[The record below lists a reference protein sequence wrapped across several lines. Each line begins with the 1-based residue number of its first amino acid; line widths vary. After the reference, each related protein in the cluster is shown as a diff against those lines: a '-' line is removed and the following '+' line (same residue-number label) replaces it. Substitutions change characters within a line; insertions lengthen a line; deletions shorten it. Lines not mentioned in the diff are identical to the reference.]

1 MRRYFRQNLLLYLA
15 VNNYFLFIQSFTELY
30 VSRME
35 PSGKLNIL
43 SSRSFFSDPQ
53 DTSVVYTGAGEFEM
67 KGDYLFIVKEDKDTP
82 GHKRF
87 FLAKTGERF
96 VEAKF
101 STNLDPL
108 DFHVSE
114 VSHCKIDP
122 VLRNC
127 QYHCLYCRSAKT
139 VRSSLLSITRVT
151 SPICTLVTG

>member
-1 MRRYFRQNLLLYLA
+1 MYLA

-114 VSHCKIDP
+114 VSYCKIDL
-122 VLRNC
+122 VLRIC
-127 QYHCLYCRSAKT
+127 HYHRFYCRSARM
-139 VRSSLLSITRVT
+139 VRSSWLSITRVT

>member
-1 MRRYFRQNLLLYLA
+1 MKRYFRHNLLLYVA
-15 VNNYFLFIQSFTELY
+15 VDDYFLFIQSFTELY

-67 KGDYLFIVKEDKDTP
+67 KGDYLFIVKEDKEKL

-114 VSHCKIDP
+114 VI
-122 VLRNC
+122 V
-127 QYHCLYCRSAKT
+127 
-139 VRSSLLSITRVT
+139 ITK
-151 SPICTLVTG
+151 